1 MSMYI
6 YMEIKYIYV
15 DICIYKIG
23 PYICNQENNMLPRL
37 SPLWLCG
44 KSCTWAHKHHVPKCM
59 RCHKA
64 LGVIT
69 AIVAYVFF

>member
-23 PYICNQENNMLPRL
+23 TYICNQENNMLPRL
-37 SPLWLCG
+37 SPLWQVM
-44 KSCTWAHKHHVPKCM
+44 H
-59 RCHKA
+59 
-64 LGVIT
+64 LGT
-69 AIVAYVFF
+69 